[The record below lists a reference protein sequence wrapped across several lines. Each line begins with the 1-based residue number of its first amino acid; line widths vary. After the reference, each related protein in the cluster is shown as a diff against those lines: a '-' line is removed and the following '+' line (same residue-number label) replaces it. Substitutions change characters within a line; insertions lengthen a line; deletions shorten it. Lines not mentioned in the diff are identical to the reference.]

1 MPRIPKMTPATI
13 NTILNS
19 APMIIQGAGKLI
31 KLIRE
36 QPGPDDSNEGEQLSI
51 QSLEKDI
58 ANIEARLAASDES
71 NIEQIKLIEQLARQN
86 EILAASVAR
95 LGHRINLVLGLSA
108 VALIISLVLIIY
120 LLR

>member
-1 MPRIPKMTPATI
+1 MPRIPRMTPATI

-36 QPGPDDSNEGEQLSI
+36 QSADTAEDAEAKPSVESL
-51 QSLEKDI
+51 QSDVDNLET
-58 ANIEARLAASDES
+58 RLAAADES

-86 EILAASVAR
+86 ELLAESLARLHTRLNQVTGLAILAL
-95 LGHRINLVLGLSA
+95 LGSLGL
-108 VALIISLVLIIY
+108 VIY
-120 LLR
+120 SFS